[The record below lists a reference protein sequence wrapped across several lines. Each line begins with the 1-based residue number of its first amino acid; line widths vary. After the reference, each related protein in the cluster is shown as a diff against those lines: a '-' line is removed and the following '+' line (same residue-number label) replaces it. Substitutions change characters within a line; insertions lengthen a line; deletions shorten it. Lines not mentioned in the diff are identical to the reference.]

1 MKIRST
7 KVFSLLWAVLTIVPA
22 LTGCDSGEAPTA
34 PISGTVTLAGEP
46 LTDATVLFYDKVS
59 GAGATCLLDASGGFS
74 SESVPLGDYQVTIGP
89 PPTEHAPGATGM
101 PPMPELPKKLPKK
114 YTIGSQ
120 SGLTAKVEAEA
131 EANQFTFELQ
141 TR

>member
-1 MKIRST
+1 M
-7 KVFSLLWAVLTIVPA
+7 VA
-22 LTGCDSGEAPTA
+22 GCGPNEVPTA

-46 LTDATVLFYDKVS
+46 LTDATILFYDKVS
-59 GAGATCLLDASGGFS
+59 GAGATCLLDESGGFA
-74 SESVPLGDYQVTIGP
+74 SESVPLGNYQVTIGP

-101 PPMPELPKKLPKK
+101 PPMPELPKKLPRK

-131 EANQFTFELQ
+131 NQFTFEL
-141 TR
+141 